1 MHAKPGDKVHERL
14 SDAEMTISHAKGLAQ
29 QLLTFSKGGAPIK
42 RETSVGSLLND
53 SVNFA
58 LSGSNVRHVI
68 EIDPDIWS
76 VDVDHIQMVQ
86 VFNNILINAREA
98 MPEGGIIRLR
108 GKNVKAG
115 RGGVHAALPS
125 DKDFV
130 MISFIDN
137 GKGIPKANLSKVF
150 DPYFT
155 TKPEGGGLGLSIVHS
170 IVKRHDGFISVE
182 SEEGKGA
189 KFTIFLPAH
198 EEPLGGELP
207 LQEELPLGHGKVL
220 LMDDQEFIL
229 EITGEI
235 LTALGYQVETAED
248 GQKAIELYKRAK
260 KRGEPFNLIIMD
272 LTIPGG
278 MGGQEAMQ
286 KIRALDPKVKS
297 IVSSGYCNDP
307 IMSKPEDFGFM
318 GVVSKPYTVRELQ
331 AEVHRVLHT
340 DAS

>member
-1 MHAKPGDKVHERL
+1 
-14 SDAEMTISHAKGLAQ
+14 
-29 QLLTFSKGGAPIK
+29 
-42 RETSVGSLLND
+42 
-53 SVNFA
+53 
-58 LSGSNVRHVI
+58 
-68 EIDPDIWS
+68 
-76 VDVDHIQMVQ
+76 
-86 VFNNILINAREA
+86 
-98 MPEGGIIRLR
+98 
-108 GKNVKAG
+108 
-115 RGGVHAALPS
+115 
-125 DKDFV
+125 
-130 MISFIDN
+130 MISFNDN
-137 GKGIPKANLSKVF
+137 GLGIPKENLSKLF

-155 TKPEGGGLGLSIVHS
+155 TKSKGRGLGLPIAHS

-198 EEPLGGELP
+198 REPLGEELP
-207 LQEELPLGHGKVL
+207 LQEELPPGHGKVL

-248 GQKAIELYKRAK
+248 GQRAIELYKRAK
-260 KRGEPFNLIIMD
+260 KRGEPFDLIIMD

-286 KIRALDPKVKS
+286 KIRAFDPKVKS
-297 IVSSGYCNDP
+297 IVSSGYSNDP
-307 IMSKPEDFGFM
+307 VMSKPEDFGFM